1 VSRVNTVVSVFGI
14 EPARIGGAEAYAREL
29 SIQLGKHGWNSV
41 LCFLTEP
48 PEAVRSYLQ
57 LPNVRIEVIE
67 DSWRARWRAVTRM
80 RRILRRYR
88 PEILH
93 LHFTGFIG
101 PYPWL
106 AKLCGVHRV
115 FFTDHSSHP
124 EGYVVSRAPF
134 WKRLLARLINRPMTG
149 VITVSDYGYQC
160 VEGRGLVPLERL
172 KMIYNSADL
181 SRVTDARSR
190 AAEFRRKHSIPHD
203 RTLVVQVS
211 WIIPEKGIGDL
222 LAAARLVISQ
232 NPDVHFAFVGEG
244 AYREQYM
251 RQAVEMGIE
260 DHLTWTGKVEDPM
273 SEGAYAA
280 ADVVCQVSRWE
291 EVFGYVIAEAMS
303 SSKPLVATRVGGI
316 PELVEDE
323 KTGFVVDRGDV
334 PAIADR
340 ILKLVAD
347 HEMRER
353 MGLAGREA
361 AAARFDLERN
371 VEQVMNLYGIAAPD
385 SANSPREG
393 QVSVEC
399 SQ

>member
-29 SIQLGKHGWNSV
+29 SLQLGKRGRNSV
-41 LCFLTEP
+41 LCFLKDP

-57 LPNVRIEVIE
+57 LPNVRIEVLE
-67 DSWRARWRAVTRM
+67 DSWRAKFRAVLTM
-80 RRILRRYR
+80 RQILRRYR

-106 AKLCGVHRV
+106 AKLCGVQRV

-134 WKRLLARLINRPMTG
+134 WKRLLARLINRPLTG
-149 VITVSDYGYQC
+149 VITVSEYGYRC
-160 VEGRGLVPLERL
+160 VAGKDLVPRERL

-181 SRVTDARSR
+181 SRASDALSR
-190 AAEFRRKHSIPHD
+190 AAEFRHKHSIPQD

-251 RQAVEMGIE
+251 RQAAEMGIE
-260 DHLTWTGKVEDPM
+260 DHVTWTGQVEDPM

-316 PELVEDE
+316 PELVEDK
-323 KTGFVVDRGDV
+323 KTGFVVDRGDA

-347 HEMRER
+347 REMRER
-353 MGLAGREA
+353 LGRAGREA
-361 AAARFDLERN
+361 VAARFDLERN
-371 VEQVMNLYGIAAPD
+371 VERVVNLYGIEASE
-385 SANSPREG
+385 SATSASDDL
-393 QVSVEC
+393 VSVML
-399 SQ
+399 

>member
-1 VSRVNTVVSVFGI
+1 VNTVVSVFGI

-29 SIQLGKHGWNSV
+29 SIQLGKRGWNSV
-41 LCFLTEP
+41 LCFLKEP

-67 DSWRARWRAVTRM
+67 DSWRAKFRAVLTLRQ
-80 RRILRRYR
+80 ILRRYR
-88 PEILH
+88 PETLH

-106 AKLCGVHRV
+106 ARLCGVRQV

-134 WKRLLARLINRPMTG
+134 WKRLLARVVNLPMTG
-149 VITVSDYGYQC
+149 VIAVSEYGYRC
-160 VEGRGLVPLERL
+160 VAGRDLVPRERL

-181 SRVTDARSR
+181 SRVPEARAR
-190 AAEFRRKHSIPHD
+190 AAEFRHKHSIPED

-222 LAAARLVISQ
+222 LAAARLVISR
-232 NPDVHFAFVGEG
+232 NPDVHFALVGEG
-244 AYREQYM
+244 AYRERYM

-260 DHLTWTGKVEDPM
+260 DHVTWTGQIEDPM
-273 SEGAYAA
+273 SEGVYAA
-280 ADVVCQVSRWE
+280 AGVVCQVSRWE

-323 KTGFVVDRGDV
+323 KTGFVVDRGDSS
-334 PAIADR
+334 AIAER
-340 ILKLVAD
+340 ILELVAD
-347 HEMRER
+347 REMRER
-353 MGLAGREA
+353 MGRAGREA

-371 VEQVMNLYGIAAPD
+371 VELVVNLYGIEASE
-385 SANSPREG
+385 SANSARKDV
-393 QVSVEC
+393 VSVGML
-399 SQ
+399 